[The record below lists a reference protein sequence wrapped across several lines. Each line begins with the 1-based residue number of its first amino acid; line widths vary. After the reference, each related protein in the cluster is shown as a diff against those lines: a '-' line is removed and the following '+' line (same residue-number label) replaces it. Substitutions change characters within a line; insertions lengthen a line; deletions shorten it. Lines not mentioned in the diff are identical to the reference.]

1 MRKQVDTNK
10 QIIKSLR
17 LSQKQWQTIQTQ
29 MQEKNLNFSQLV
41 LNSLLHQNSQ
51 TPTKSKKQ
59 KAIANKEL
67 VIGLAKWGNNLNQI
81 AKCLNTNK
89 YQVPTITIFLGS
101 HLVFEKQKKEK
112 IHEYFLESIKKP
124 IDTKA
129 LSDEILQTLNL
140 KESVTEIIL

>member
-1 MRKQVDTNK
+1 MREQVNTNK
-10 QIIKSLR
+10 QVIKSLR

-59 KAIANKEL
+59 KAIVNKEL
-67 VIGLAKWGNNLNQI
+67 IIELAKWGNNLNQI

-89 YQVPTITIFLGS
+89 G
-101 HLVFEKQKKEK
+101 
-112 IHEYFLESIKKP
+112 
-124 IDTKA
+124 A
-129 LSDEILQTLNL
+129 L
-140 KESVTEIIL
+140 